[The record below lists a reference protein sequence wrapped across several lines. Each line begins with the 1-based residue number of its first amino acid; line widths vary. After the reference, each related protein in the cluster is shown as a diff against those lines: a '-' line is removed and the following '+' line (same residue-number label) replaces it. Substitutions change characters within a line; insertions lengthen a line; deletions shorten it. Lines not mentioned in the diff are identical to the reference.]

1 MRISDGSS
9 DVCSSD
15 LEVAKEES
23 DDTFSKDKGGELG
36 WFTHDQFGHE
46 FGAQVAGLQDG
57 GVSAPFKTQAG
68 WHIVQREETCQTDV
82 TADNRRVQMRE
93 RNGQRKLEDEWNRC
107 MHEMRGEAYVDRQ
120 RVEEEKR

>member
-36 WFTHDQFGHE
+36 WFTQDQFGPE

-68 WHIVQREETCQTDV
+68 WHIVQREETRQTDV
-82 TADNRRVQMRE
+82 TDDNPRAQMRE
-93 RNGQRKLEDEWNRC
+93 RIGQRKLDE
-107 MHEMRGEAYVDRQ
+107 E
-120 RVEEEKR
+120 